1 MGGLNTG
8 ESMTG
13 QADLERKALRI
24 SILGYFLLGI
34 LAVIFAL
41 KSQSEAIMLDGFF
54 NFVSFVMSLVTLH
67 VSNLLRISYDRR
79 FQYGFMPFEPFV
91 NVVKGLIILVVCGF
105 ALVSSIDS
113 LIDGGRALSP
123 GVAVIYSMIATTGCI
138 VVFLIQKQYAKKVD
152 SPLLALDIAT
162 WKLSGFI
169 SSAVAVG
176 FGAAYLLSRTE
187 YSWIVPYIDPVMVI
201 ILILVMIRLPL
212 SALKE
217 GIGDLLLGAPPG
229 EMQSQIKE
237 KVSTALSEFPVERH
251 SVRMVKVGRHIF
263 VSVFILLS
271 AERQTLTVEDLDRIR
286 QRIDRGL
293 KELHPV
299 IIADTLFSGDG
310 ERVPESPRE
319 DSRDG

>member
-1 MGGLNTG
+1 MGGLIDG
-8 ESMTG
+8 GSMTG

-24 SILGYFLLGI
+24 SIFGYSLLGI
-34 LAVIFAL
+34 LAVVAL

-105 ALVSSIDS
+105 ALVSSIDA
-113 LIDGGRALSP
+113 LIDGGRELSP
-123 GVAVIYSMIATTGCI
+123 GMAVIYSVIATTGCI
-138 VVFLIQKQYAKKVD
+138 VVFFIQKQYAKKVD

-187 YSWIVPYIDPVMVI
+187 YSWIVPYIDPVMVV
-201 ILILVMIRLPL
+201 ILVLVMIRLPL
-212 SALKE
+212 SAMKE

-229 EMQSQIKE
+229 EMQAGIKE
-237 KVSTALSEFPVERH
+237 KVSAVLSGFPMERH

-271 AERQTLTVEDLDRIR
+271 AERPISTVEDLDRIR
-286 QRIDRGL
+286 QGIDGEL
-293 KELHPV
+293 KELHPE
-299 IIADTLFSGDG
+299 IIADTLFTGDG
-310 ERVPESPRE
+310 ERVPESPQE
-319 DSRDG
+319 KNGNG

>member
-1 MGGLNTG
+1 M
-8 ESMTG
+8 SG
-13 QADLERKALRI
+13 QTDLERKALRI
-24 SILGYFLLGI
+24 SIFGYLLLGI

-67 VSNLLRISYDRR
+67 VSNLLRVPYNRN

-105 ALVSSIDS
+105 ALVSSIDA
-113 LIDGGRALSP
+113 LIDGGRELSP
-123 GVAVIYSMIATTGCI
+123 GMAVIYSIIATTGCI
-138 VVFLIQKQYAKKVD
+138 VVYLVQKQYAKKVD

-162 WKLSGFI
+162 WKISGFI

-176 FGAAYLLSRTE
+176 FGAAYFLSRTE
-187 YSWIVPYIDPVMVI
+187 YSWIVPYVDPVMVV
-201 ILILVMIRLPL
+201 ILVLVMIRLPL

-229 EMQSQIKE
+229 ELQVEIKE
-237 KVSTALSEFPVERH
+237 KVSEALSEFPMERH

-263 VSVFILLS
+263 VSINVLLRG
-271 AERQTLTVEDLDRIR
+271 ERPLSSVEEIDVIR
-286 QRIDRGL
+286 NRIDETLSGL
-293 KELHPV
+293 YPEIV
-299 IIADTLFSGDG
+299 ADTLVTGDSK
-310 ERVPESPRE
+310 RVPESSQGE
-319 DSRDG
+319 G

>member
-1 MGGLNTG
+1 MA
-8 ESMTG
+8 EK
-13 QADLERKALRI
+13 AALEKKALQI
-24 SILGYFLLGI
+24 SIFGYSLLGI
-34 LAVIFAL
+34 LAVVFAL

-105 ALVSSIDS
+105 ALVSSIDA
-113 LIDGGRALSP
+113 LIDGGRELSP
-123 GVAVIYSMIATTGCI
+123 GVAVIYSVIATTGCI
-138 VVFLIQKQYAKKVD
+138 VVFFIQKQYAKKVD

-176 FGAAYLLSRTE
+176 FGAAYLLSRTK
-187 YSWIVPYIDPVMVI
+187 YSWIVPYIDPVMVV
-201 ILILVMIRLPL
+201 ILVLVMIRLPL
-212 SALKE
+212 SAMKE

-229 EMQSQIKE
+229 EMQAGIKE
-237 KVSTALSEFPVERH
+237 KVSSVLSGFPMERY

-271 AERQTLTVEDLDRIR
+271 AERPISTVEDLDRIR
-286 QRIDRGL
+286 QGIDGEL
-293 KELHPV
+293 KELHPE
-299 IIADTLFSGDG
+299 IIADTLFTGDS

>member
-1 MGGLNTG
+1 MA
-8 ESMTG
+8 EE
-13 QADLERKALRI
+13 AALERKALRI
-24 SILGYFLLGI
+24 SIFGYSLLGV
-34 LAVIFAL
+34 LAVVFAL

-67 VSNLLRISYDRR
+67 VSNLLRIPYDRH

-105 ALVSSIDS
+105 ALVSSIDA
-113 LIDGGRALSP
+113 LIDGGRELSP
-123 GVAVIYSMIATTGCI
+123 GVAVIYSVIATSGCI

-187 YSWIVPYIDPVMVI
+187 YSWIVPYIDPVMVV
-201 ILILVMIRLPL
+201 ILVLVMIRLPL

-217 GIGDLLLGAPPG
+217 GIGDLLLGAPAG
-229 EMQSQIKE
+229 EMQAMIKE
-237 KVSTALSEFPVERH
+237 KISAILSGFPMKRH

-263 VSVFILLS
+263 INVFILLPEEES
-271 AERQTLTVEDLDRIR
+271 GSSIEDLDRVR
-286 QRIDRGL
+286 GKIDEALNG
-293 KELHPV
+293 LHPE
-299 IIADTLFSGDG
+299 IITDTMFTGDSN
-310 ERVPESPRE
+310 RVPGPSME
-319 DSRDG
+319 DRRDD